1 MGIYRWRGQCFS
13 KNGRSCINRSFGREK
28 VLAAG
33 KSVVKANAHEKVGVF
48 VKGW

>member
-13 KNGRSCINRSFGREK
+13 KMVDPVLIGLSVEKK